1 MTLLLSWLY
10 NYQKQFCQSEWENRM
25 RSRRFLGTATLGT
38 GGNNDDDDDDV
49 ENDGAEGN
57 HGDGYNGS

>member
-1 MTLLLSWLY
+1 
-10 NYQKQFCQSEWENRM
+10 M

-38 GGNNDDDDDDV
+38 GGNNNDDDDDV

>member
-1 MTLLLSWLY
+1 
-10 NYQKQFCQSEWENRM
+10 M

-38 GGNNDDDDDDV
+38 GGNNDDDDDDDV